1 MDELI
6 EELNNIETDKNF
18 HKAMEV
24 ANVMYDCL
32 KQYIDQEE
40 DSMRQYLMQVP
51 LIAFDQLKEETGWV
65 KP

>member
-1 MDELI
+1 MNELI
-6 EELNNIETDKNF
+6 EELNNINTDKNF

-24 ANVMYDCL
+24 ANVMYGCL
-32 KQYIDQEE
+32 KQYIEHEE
-40 DSMRQYLMQVP
+40 DSTRQYLMQVP